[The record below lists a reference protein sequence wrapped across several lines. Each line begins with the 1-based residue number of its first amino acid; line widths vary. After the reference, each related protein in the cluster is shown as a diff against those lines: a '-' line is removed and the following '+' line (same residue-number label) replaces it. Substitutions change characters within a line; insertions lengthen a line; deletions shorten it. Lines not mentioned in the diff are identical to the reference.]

1 MIAGIEDDYWEC
13 TLECHDHLMTS
24 RLCPY
29 CKVTSDMAP
38 VWAATETSTNTSG
51 YAIYKNR
58 VVCMCANCRELS
70 TAIIFPMAEPLTTSS
85 ESRDIRAALALSSV
99 VWTPQSAPA
108 PLFPRVPS
116 HVARCA
122 TEAHMAHG
130 IGAEIASIL
139 MTRTTIE
146 ATAKS
151 QDVTDGSLMAKIKE
165 MSDRNIIRPATLSLA
180 DVIRVL
186 GNDMAHGDVEALPT
200 SEDASDALKLM
211 DMILEEVFQATAIA
225 DEILARRA
233 VRTGKD
239 LPQTP

>member
-1 MIAGIEDDYWEC
+1 MATVISGNYWEC
-13 TLECHDHLMTS
+13 RLECHDHVMTS

-29 CKVTSDMAP
+29 CAANSDMAP
-38 VWAATETSTNTSG
+38 VWASTERRRDAAG
-51 YAIYKNR
+51 FPIYKNR
-58 VVCMCANCRELS
+58 VVCVCANCRELS
-70 TAIIFPMAEPLTTSS
+70 TAIIYPMAEALTTTSS
-85 ESRDIRAALALSSV
+85 SSDMRQALALSTVTWS
-99 VWTPQSAPA
+99 PQSAPA
-108 PLFPRVPS
+108 PSFPHVPI

-151 QDVTDGSLMAKIKE
+151 QDVTEGSLMAKIKE

-180 DVIRVL
+180 DAIRIL

-211 DMILEEVFQATAIA
+211 DMILEEVYQATAIA

-239 LPQTP
+239 RPQTP